1 LWGVDAAFSWISIAE
16 KGLIKMLACF
26 ENTELK
32 PLIQTMR
39 ELKTSGDVKLALLYG
54 SFANNSQ
61 HCRSDID
68 VALVLSPVSLDHE
81 IAVIDRILMSADRQV
96 SILRLDDQDESP
108 FVIQDALKGIHLIEP
123 DQECYY
129 QIADWALHE
138 SESIKARR
146 QLTYVD

>member
-1 LWGVDAAFSWISIAE
+1 MV
-16 KGLIKMLACF
+16 ACF
-26 ENTELK
+26 EDTELK
-32 PLIQTMR
+32 PLIQTLK

-68 VALVLSPVSLDHE
+68 LALVLSPVSLDHE

-96 SILRLDDQDESP
+96 SVLRLDDQDESP
-108 FVIQDALKGIHLIEP
+108 FVIQNALKGIHLIEP
-123 DQECYY
+123 DQDCYY

-138 SESIKARR
+138 AESIKARR